1 VSWVGEKTGN
11 RGFSLERRRS
21 ILTRPRRSFTTASCA
36 WKGSVWEVGCA
47 GSASTGGDEPGDA
60 PVVICSELPDKPGEP
75 AANIRLLAEQI
86 AGEVVRRHFPT
97 GLPNLP
103 RPLIWIER
111 YLTFEGDPCEFALVD
126 FAFWRPRPVGVETD
140 GRVAL
145 GSACRESITGEDVRW
160 LVA

>member
-1 VSWVGEKTGN
+1 
-11 RGFSLERRRS
+11 
-21 ILTRPRRSFTTASCA
+21 
-36 WKGSVWEVGCA
+36 
-47 GSASTGGDEPGDA
+47 
-60 PVVICSELPDKPGEP
+60 VVICSGLPDKSGEP

-86 AGEVVRRHFPT
+86 AGGEVVRRHFPR

-111 YLTFEGDPCEFALVD
+111 YLTFEGDPFEFALVD

-145 GSACRESITGEDVRW
+145 GSARRESITGEDVCR

>member
-1 VSWVGEKTGN
+1 MSRREDGGSRILPGEAQEDTY
-11 RGFSLERRRS
+11 
-21 ILTRPRRSFTTASCA
+21 TTAKIVHDRVLRMDGFRLGGGLCRIRIYR
-36 WKGSVWEVGCA
+36 
-47 GSASTGGDEPGDA
+47 GDEPGDA
-60 PVVICSELPDKPGEP
+60 PVVICSELPDKSGEP

-86 AGEVVRRHFPT
+86 AGEVVRRHFPR

-111 YLTFEGDPCEFALVD
+111 YLTFEGDPFEFALVD

-145 GSACRESITGEDVRW
+145 GSACRESITGEDVRR